1 MDKINLK
8 APAKINLFLRVLE
21 KRPDGYHNI
30 ESLMQTISLYD
41 ELTMEK
47 SDDIELE
54 CGGMDAIP
62 DEQNLAYK
70 AAKLVES
77 MTYFPG
83 VKITLKK
90 AIPSGAGLGG
100 GSSDAAFVI
109 RGLIKLYD
117 LKLEKSELVEKSS
130 RLGADIP
137 FFLTR
142 GQARITGI
150 GDQIEDCKLPLKYRI
165 LVVKPPISLST
176 AETYRALDEARKRK
190 FSLTN
195 DLQLGYLHR
204 SIADPNFVRLTSRFI
219 NDLEEVV
226 FSRHNELL
234 RIKQNLGKDGAFY
247 SSMSGSG
254 SAIFGLFS
262 PDNSIEQTA
271 RRYSGNNKVFICQPV
286 LLPPAA

>member
-1 MDKINLK
+1 MK
-8 APAKINLFLRVLE
+8 APAKINLFLRVLD

-41 ELTMEK
+41 ELTLEK
-47 SDDIELE
+47 SDDIELA
-54 CGGMDAIP
+54 CAGMENIP
-62 DEQNLAYK
+62 DQQNLAYR
-70 AAKLVES
+70 AARLVES
-77 MTYFPG
+77 MTYIPG
-83 VKITLKK
+83 VKITLTKK
-90 AIPSGAGLGG
+90 IPSGAGLGG
-100 GSSDAAFVI
+100 GSADAAFVI

-117 LKLEKSELVEKSS
+117 LKLEKSELIEKSA

-150 GDQIEDCKLPLKYRI
+150 GERIEDCKLPLKYRI
-165 LVVKPPISLST
+165 LVVKPPISVST
-176 AETYRALDEARKRK
+176 AETYRALDKARKRK

-195 DLQLGYLHR
+195 DLQLGYLYR

-226 FSRHNELL
+226 FSRYSELL
-234 RIKQNLGKDGAFY
+234 RIKQNLCKDGAFY
-247 SSMSGSG
+247 SSMTGSG
-254 SAIFGLFS
+254 SAVFGLFS
-262 PDNSIEQTA
+262 PDNSIERTA
-271 RRYSGNNKVFICQPV
+271 RRYSGNNLVFVCQPV

>member
-8 APAKINLFLRVLE
+8 APAKINLFLRVLD

-165 LVVKPPISLST
+165 LVVKPPFSVST
-176 AETYRALDEARKRK
+176 AETYGALDEVRKRK

-195 DLQLGYLHR
+195 DSQLGYLYR

-226 FSRHNELL
+226 FSRHQELL
-234 RIKQNLGKDGAFY
+234 RIKQNLCKDGAFY
-247 SSMSGSG
+247 SSMTGSG
-254 SAIFGLFS
+254 SAVFGLFS

-271 RRYSGNNKVFICQPV
+271 RRYSGNNLVFICQPV